1 MMGKPQKRRCRLFE
15 QFGEMARATVFPE
28 GIVSSR
34 RQFVLVFAIRLLF
47 LVGRRLWRDQMPRQA
62 AALAF
67 QTLLSLVPL
76 LAVVLSVAST
86 LELDWLRERMLGYL
100 QAQLLPEAASEVGRY
115 VTDLARGIRP
125 RTLGVIGV
133 ATLVAISVTMLF
145 NIEVA
150 LNDVFRAARGR
161 RLWLRVTAALVV
173 LIGAPLAFG
182 LSLYFSGKLLVLT
195 GFASAWLPLL
205 LTTAALFLCY
215 WRLPHTPTMIR
226 HSLVAAVVAG
236 VGLELLKYGFAL
248 YARHLAV
255 TVSAIYGTL
264 AILPLFMLWI
274 YLAWL
279 LFLFG
284 AELSAALHEVGRH
297 DRFS

>member
-1 MMGKPQKRRCRLFE
+1 MTGKPHKRRRRLFE
-15 QFGEMARATVFPE
+15 QVGEMARATAFPE
-28 GIVSSR
+28 DIVSSR

-47 LVGRRLWRDQMPRQA
+47 LVGRRLWRDNMPRQA

-76 LAVVLSVAST
+76 LAVVLAVVST
-86 LELDWLRERMLGYL
+86 LELEWLRERMLDYL
-100 QAQLLPEAASEVGRY
+100 QTQLLPEAASKVGRY

-125 RTLGVIGV
+125 RALGVIGV
-133 ATLVAISVTMLF
+133 TTLVAISVTMLF
-145 NIEVA
+145 NIEIA

-161 RLWLRVTAALVV
+161 RLWLRVATALLVLV
-173 LIGAPLAFG
+173 GAPLAFG
-182 LSLYFSGKLLVLT
+182 LSLYFSGKLIVLP
-195 GFASAWLPLL
+195 GFASAWLPLV
-205 LTTAALFLCY
+205 LTIVALFLCY
-215 WRLPHTPTMIR
+215 WRLPHAPTLIR
-226 HSLVAAVVAG
+226 HSLVAALVAG
-236 VGLELLKYGFAL
+236 VGLELVKYGFAL

-255 TVSAIYGTL
+255 TVSAVYGTL

-284 AELSAALHEVGRH
+284 AELSAALHEVRRH